1 MRRVIKAVSKNQ
13 GGIWTDLEGRLERLD
28 FAIGANVYTP
38 VFEAIHNSLDA
49 IEQSSATKGEITI
62 QIEREQQLKVA
73 DDMKAPPQPVLNII
87 ITDNGKGFDT
97 ANLESFQTLDS
108 QQKLK
113 RGGKGVGRLFWL
125 KAFESCEVESVFE
138 ENGAKF
144 KRKIAFSSK
153 SGCVDEPAVSVPKN
167 TKQRTT
173 VRLIG
178 YRRLYESVYRNR
190 KPSTVAS
197 DISKHF
203 LPFLLF
209 GKPCV
214 ITLIDGD
221 EKLSVSREGL
231 PVPETDKFTVCGE
244 QFTLH
249 HIRMPSG
256 ADGHVVSLCASG
268 RVVKD
273 IKLLDLDIPVGKK
286 GKIKRDDNTEFH
298 YVGYVT
304 APYFDKKVNTERT
317 GFRIEPEK
325 IEIDGLEVV
334 SLPEIRERAKEAV
347 ERYLKDDLAQ
357 LQKTKEARIGE
368 VLDGRLSPFKYL
380 KEFNEKQ
387 LKAIPLDDT
396 KEEIEKKL
404 TLMHYENHWTVAQEA
419 EYVLRR
425 INVED
430 PNSVDFQKDLEK
442 FADVLKVH
450 QADLGQYVLYR
461 AWILDLLSQLCSKR
475 EDGKYELEKAIHS
488 LIFPMR
494 VDEWRGADL
503 PRNKHNLW
511 LIDERFAMFDYIS
524 SDLELSK
531 HKALVDVDA
540 QKRPDLCCYFFG
552 ENQDQTPLSSVT
564 LIELKRPGKEKP
576 YSAKDDGN
584 PLEQLLGYIDLMRG
598 GKIRDQSGRE
608 IVVAQQ
614 TKFFCYAIC
623 DTENAHIRKI
633 AALHQ
638 MEPSLDSAGYYVHYP
653 KQNAYIEII
662 SLKKL
667 LSHARM
673 RNKLFFEKLGLPT
686 SGLRSDG

>member
-1 MRRVIKAVSKNQ
+1 MVKAASKNK

-38 VFEAIHNSLDA
+38 LFEAIHNSLDS
-49 IEQSSATKGEITI
+49 IEQSSVSKGEINI
-62 QIEREQQLKVA
+62 LIEREAQLKLA
-73 DDMKAPPQPVLNII
+73 DNIKNAPQPVLKIT

-125 KAFESCEVESVFE
+125 KAFDSCEIDSVFE
-138 ENGAKF
+138 ENGQKYR
-144 KRKIAFSSK
+144 RKIEFSAK
-153 SGCVDEPAVSVPKN
+153 KGCTDEPVSVVGKN
-167 TKQRTT
+167 TKVRTT

-178 YRRLYESVYRNR
+178 YRRLYESVYRSR

-203 LPFLLF
+203 LPYLLF

-214 ITLIDGD
+214 INLIDGE
-221 EKLSVSREGL
+221 EKIPISRDGL
-231 PVPETDKFTVCGE
+231 PVPEKDSFKICGEKFTV
-244 QFTLH
+244 H
-249 HIRMPSG
+249 HIRIPSG
-256 ADGHVVSLCASG
+256 AEGHIVSFCASG

-286 GKIKRDDNTEFH
+286 GKIKRDDNSEFH

-304 APYFDKKVNTERT
+304 SPFFDKKVNSERT
-317 GFRIEPEK
+317 GFSIEPEK
-325 IEIDGLEVV
+325 LEIEGLEVV
-334 SLPEIRERAKEAV
+334 SLPDIREQTKEAV
-347 ERYLKDDLAQ
+347 ERYLKDDLVL
-357 LQKTKEARIGE
+357 LQKSKEARIGE
-368 VLDGRLSPFKYL
+368 VLEGRLSPFKYL
-380 KEFNEKQ
+380 KTFNEKQ
-387 LKAIPLDDT
+387 LAAIPLDDT

-425 INVED
+425 INIED
-430 PNSVDFQKDLEK
+430 PSSIDFKKDLAK
-442 FADVLKVH
+442 FENVLEVH

-461 AWILDLLSQLCSKR
+461 AWILDVLSQLCSKR
-475 EDGKYELEKAIHS
+475 ADGKYELEKAIHS

-503 PRNKHNLW
+503 PKNKHNLW

-531 HKALVDVDA
+531 HRALVDVDA

-552 ENQDQTPLSSVT
+552 ENQDQTPLTSVT
-564 LIELKRPGKEKP
+564 LVELKRPGKEKP
-576 YSAKDDGN
+576 YSGEDGN
-584 PLEQLLGYIDLMRG
+584 PLEQLLGYIDLMRN
-598 GKIRDQSGRE
+598 GKLRDQLGRE
-608 IVVAQQ
+608 IVVAHQ

-623 DTENAHIRKI
+623 DTENEHIRKI
-633 AALHQ
+633 ATLHQ
-638 MEPSLDSAGYYVHYP
+638 MEPSLDAAGFYVHYP

-662 SLKKL
+662 SLRKL
-667 LSHARM
+667 LSHARL

-686 SGLRSDG
+686 GGLRTEG